1 MTCTEFAGEFVAE
14 KLIVARKVVRCTRQ
28 SVWAPTQRSTVR
40 SWASAG
46 KGKVLRYPI
55 GEVVESPSGPG
66 IYCYY
71 SEHLTNGEL
80 RTLSPGSR
88 VILVEIPV
96 GALVRWAEKTARAD
110 KVQQVVSFMVYATS
124 QVRVLT

>member
-1 MTCTEFAGEFVAE
+1 MTCTRFAGEFVAE

-46 KGKVLRYPI
+46 KGKVLRYPL
-55 GEVVESPSGPG
+55 GEVVESPGGPG

-71 SEHLTNGEL
+71 SEHLTDDEL
-80 RTLSPGSR
+80 RTMSHGRL

-96 GALVRWAEKTARAD
+96 GALVRWAEDTTTAEKLQRP
-110 KVQQVVSFMVYATS
+110 VGFMIYAAS